1 MGIVL
6 TEQLPFFK
14 DKSDTDCTDEHGFRG
29 KLSRRKIL
37 FDPCKSDSYPC
48 PDVLFVN

>member
-1 MGIVL
+1 MGIVY

-14 DKSDTDCTDEHGFRG
+14 DKSDTDEHGFRG
-29 KLSRRKIL
+29 KLSRCKLL

-48 PDVLFVN
+48 PEVLFVN